1 MRHWR
6 SAICWSRT
14 SRSTA
19 CAASTNSEVGAM
31 SVATTVPPASIAPFV
46 ADRPYELHPAVEVR
60 PEPFGALLY
69 SFKTRRLSFL
79 KDPTLVTVVRALAD
93 YPTAGDACSAV
104 GITEPDRRT
113 MFLRALATL
122 ASTETIRERN
132 VTTSGS

>member
-1 MRHWR
+1 M
-6 SAICWSRT
+6 T
-14 SRSTA
+14 
-19 CAASTNSEVGAM
+19 ASTPTPAGAL
-31 SVATTVPPASIAPFV
+31 APFN

-79 KDPTLVTVVRALAD
+79 KDPLLVTLVRALAD
-93 YPTAGDACSAV
+93 HPTAGDACSAV

-122 ASTETIRERN
+122 ASTETIRERH
-132 VTTSGS
+132 VTSSSSSSSSDRS

>member
-1 MRHWR
+1 
-6 SAICWSRT
+6 
-14 SRSTA
+14 
-19 CAASTNSEVGAM
+19 M
-31 SVATTVPPASIAPFV
+31 SVSTTVPAGSLAPFD
-46 ADRPYELHPAVEVR
+46 ADLPYELHPAVEVR

-79 KDPTLVTVVRALAD
+79 KDPLLVTLVRALAD

-122 ASTETIRERN
+122 ASTETIRERH
-132 VTTSGS
+132 VTSSGTTP